1 MTTTNKHIQLQSI
14 GGYLYP
20 TSSTSAATLRNVFNT
35 ERIPGNKF
43 YMWSARIVAAGY
55 AMAIT
60 GELDDIK

>member
-20 TSSTSAATLRNVFNT
+20 TSSTSASTLRNLFHI

-60 GELDDIK
+60 GELDNIE